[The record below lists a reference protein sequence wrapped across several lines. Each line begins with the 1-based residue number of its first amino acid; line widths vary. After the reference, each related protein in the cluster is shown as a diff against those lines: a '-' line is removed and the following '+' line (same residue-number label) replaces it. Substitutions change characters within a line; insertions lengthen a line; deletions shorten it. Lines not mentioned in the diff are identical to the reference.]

1 MPRLGTA
8 DGRKAVFP
16 LPPFEEQRRIS
27 QHISKIFIEIDN
39 ISNMLPM
46 SEQPLSKSGCT
57 YQVTILSTSACCS
70 LAVRR
75 K

>member
-39 ISNMLPM
+39 ISNML
-46 SEQPLSKSGCT
+46 L
-57 YQVTILSTSACCS
+57 
-70 LAVRR
+70 
-75 K
+75 